1 MMTTNDIIRGF
12 SKLTE
17 EEKRNFIARLCND
30 PTQVEDRLERFLME
44 DETERSQFL
53 ELSENT
59 ISSFHTP
66 YGIAPN
72 LLVNGKVYHVPM
84 AIEESSV
91 VAAASHSARFW
102 AVLGGF
108 RVISVTTVK
117 IGHVYFRWFG
127 DPAYIDE
134 RWHQLKLF
142 LLERLKK
149 LTSNMARRGGGILSL
164 KLLNETS
171 TIANLY
177 KLELKVETI
186 NSMGANFV
194 NTCLEDIAEALDMFF
209 ATDDDREEKKLQV
222 AMSIL
227 SNYTPECTV
236 TVEASC
242 EIDNLKPIAERLPV
256 EVFADKLCL
265 AYQIAHHDPSRAV
278 THNKGI
284 MNGVDA
290 VLMATGNDYRAAEA
304 AAHAYAARDGQYR
317 ALSNCSVNN
326 KILTI
331 GLTIPLALGTV
342 GGITNLHPLARL
354 SLEILG
360 NPNAKE
366 LMGIVASVGLASN
379 FAAIR
384 SLVTTGIQKGHMR
397 LHLSNILNTLNVNNG
412 QREQAELY
420 FSDRKVSFNAVKHF
434 LHEISH

>member
-1 MMTTNDIIRGF
+1 MVNNDIIRGF

-17 EEKRNFIARLCND
+17 EEKRNFIARNCKD
-30 PTQVEDRLERFLME
+30 PVQAEDRLERFLME
-44 DETERSQFL
+44 DESDRVPFL

-59 ISSFHTP
+59 VSSFHTP

-72 LLVNGKVYHVPM
+72 LMVDGKIYHVPM

-102 AVLGGF
+102 AERGGF
-108 RVISVTTVK
+108 RVTGVTTVK
-117 IGHVYFRWFG
+117 VGHVYFRWFG
-127 DPAYIDE
+127 EPGYLRE
-134 RWHQLKLF
+134 RWQQLKLF

-149 LTSNMARRGGGILSL
+149 LTVNMVRRGGGILSL
-164 KLLNETS
+164 ELTDQTS
-171 TIANLY
+171 VIDNLY

-186 NSMGANFV
+186 NSMGANFI
-194 NTCLEDIAEALDMFF
+194 NTCLEDIAEGLELYFKVE
-209 ATDDDREEKKLQV
+209 DDPAGNKLQV

-227 SNYTPECTV
+227 SNYTAECLV
-236 TVEASC
+236 SVEASC
-242 EIDNLKPIAERLPV
+242 AIEDLRPIAGAMQVNTLAE
-256 EVFADKLCL
+256 KLEL
-265 AYQIAHHDPSRAV
+265 AYRIALHDPSRAV

-304 AAHAYAARDGQYR
+304 AAHAFASRDGMYR
-317 ALSNCSVNN
+317 ALSTCKLESGRV
-326 KILTI
+326 II
-331 GLTIPLALGTV
+331 GLTIPMAVGTV

-360 NPNAKE
+360 NPNARE

-397 LHLSNILNTLNVNNG
+397 LHLSNILNMLNVNNG
-412 QREQAELY
+412 LRAEAELY
-420 FSDRKVSFNAVKHF
+420 FSNRKVSFNAVMHF
-434 LHEISH
+434 LHEKGQ

>member
-1 MMTTNDIIRGF
+1 MITNQIVRGF

-17 EEKRNFIARLCND
+17 EEKRNFIARICND
-30 PTQVEDRLERFLME
+30 PPQAEDRLERFLME
-44 DETERSQFL
+44 DENERSQFL

-72 LLVNGKVYHVPM
+72 VVVDGRVYHVPM

-102 AVLGGF
+102 AERGGF
-108 RVISVTTVK
+108 SVAALTTVK
-117 IGHVYFRWFG
+117 LGHVYFRWFG
-127 DPAYIDE
+127 DPAYLHD

-149 LTSNMARRGGGILSL
+149 LTSNMVRRGGGILSL
-164 KLLNETS
+164 ELVDESAL
-171 TIANLY
+171 IDHLF

-194 NTCLEDIAEALDMFF
+194 NTCLEDLAEALTLFF
-209 ATDDDREEKKLQV
+209 DVEGETENRKLQV
-222 AMSIL
+222 GMAIL

-242 EIDNLKPIAERLPV
+242 PVESMLPISEHLPV
-256 EVFADKLCL
+256 EVFAEKLEL
-265 AYQIAHHDPSRAV
+265 AFRIAHHDSYRAV

-304 AAHAYAARDGQYR
+304 AAHAFAARDGHYR
-317 ALSNCSVNN
+317 SLSTCIRENGRIRFS
-326 KILTI
+326 LT
-331 GLTIPLALGTV
+331 LPLAVGTV

-360 NPNAKE
+360 NPTAPE

-379 FAAIR
+379 FAAVR

-397 LHLSNILNTLNVNNG
+397 LHLSNILNMLNVNNG
-412 QREQAELY
+412 LREEAEAY
-420 FSDRKVSFNAVKHF
+420 FSNRKVSYNAVKHF
-434 LHEISH
+434 LHEKSH

>member
-1 MMTTNDIIRGF
+1 MTTNDIVRGF

-30 PTQVEDRLERFLME
+30 PPQAEDRLESFLME
-44 DETERSQFL
+44 DETERSHFL

-72 LLVNGKVYHVPM
+72 FLVDGKVYHVPLS
-84 AIEESSV
+84 IEESSV

-102 AVLGGF
+102 AERGGF
-108 RVISVTTVK
+108 TVTGLSTVK
-117 IGHVYFRWFG
+117 LGHVYFRWFD
-127 DPAYIDE
+127 DPSYLRN
-134 RWHQLKLF
+134 RWQQLKLF

-149 LTSNMARRGGGILSL
+149 ISSNMVRRGGGILSL
-164 KLLNETS
+164 ELLDETL
-171 TIANLY
+171 TIDRLY

-194 NTCLEDIAEALDMFF
+194 NTCLEDMAEALDLFF
-209 ATDDDREEKKLQV
+209 TVDDDPERKKCQV
-222 AMSIL
+222 AMAIL

-242 EIDNLKPIAERLPV
+242 EINHLQPIAERLPV
-256 EVFADKLCL
+256 EAFADKLCL
-265 AYQIAHHDPSRAV
+265 AYQIARFDPSRAV

-317 ALSNCSVNN
+317 GLSKCSADNN
-326 KILTI
+326 MLTI
-331 GLTIPLALGTV
+331 GLTLPLAVGTV

-360 NPNAKE
+360 NPTAKV

-379 FAAIR
+379 FAAVR

-412 QREQAELY
+412 QREQAEAW
-420 FSDRKVSFNAVKHF
+420 FINRKVSFNAVKHF
-434 LHEISH
+434 LHETSH

>member
-1 MMTTNDIIRGF
+1 MTTNDIVRGF

-30 PTQVEDRLERFLME
+30 SLQAEDRLERFLME
-44 DETERSQFL
+44 DETERSHFL

-72 LLVNGKVYHVPM
+72 VVVNGKVYHVPM

-102 AVLGGF
+102 AERGGF
-108 RVISVTTVK
+108 RVTELSTVK
-117 IGHVYFRWFG
+117 LGHVYFRWFG
-127 DPAYIDE
+127 DPAYIRE

-149 LTSNMARRGGGILSL
+149 ITSNMVRRGGGILSL
-164 KLLNETS
+164 ELLDETIS
-171 TIANLY
+171 IVHLY

-194 NTCLEDIAEALDMFF
+194 NTCLEDMAEALDLFF
-209 ATDDDREEKKLQV
+209 TVDDITSEKKLQV
-222 AMSIL
+222 AMAIL

-242 EIDNLKPIAERLPV
+242 EIEHLKPIAGRLPV

-265 AYQIAHHDPSRAV
+265 AYQIAQNDPSRAV

-317 ALSNCSVNN
+317 ALSVCSVNN
-326 KILTI
+326 GMLAIK
-331 GLTIPLALGTV
+331 LTIPLAVGTV

-360 NPNAKE
+360 NPTAKE

-397 LHLSNILNTLNVNNG
+397 LHLSNILNMLNVNNG
-412 QREQAELY
+412 QREEAELY
-420 FSDRKVSFNAVKHF
+420 FSNRKVSFNAVKHF
-434 LHEISH
+434 LHEINH

>member
-1 MMTTNDIIRGF
+1 MHNEIVRGF
-12 SKLTE
+12 SKLSE
-17 EEKRNFIARLCND
+17 EDKRNFIASLCK
-30 PTQVEDRLERFLME
+30 ESSHAEERLEQFLME
-44 DETERSQFL
+44 DETERSHFL
-53 ELSENT
+53 DLSENT

-72 LLVNGKVYHVPM
+72 VMVDGKVYHVPM

-102 AVLGGF
+102 ADRGGF
-108 RVISVTTVK
+108 SVTKVSTVK
-117 IGHVYFRWFG
+117 LGHVYFRWFG
-127 DPAYIDE
+127 DPGYIWE
-134 RWHQLKLF
+134 RWHLLKLF

-149 LTSNMARRGGGILSL
+149 MTSNMVRRGGGILSL
-164 KLLNETS
+164 ELLDACDTAEH
-171 TIANLY
+171 LY

-186 NSMGANFV
+186 NSMGANFI
-194 NTCLEDIAEALDMFF
+194 NTCLEDMAEALDLFF
-209 ATDDDREEKKLQV
+209 AVDNDPEGKKCQV
-222 AMSIL
+222 AMAIL

-242 EIDNLKPIAERLPV
+242 NIDDFKPIAERLPV
-256 EVFADKLCL
+256 GMFADKMQL
-265 AYQIAHHDPSRAV
+265 AYQIAQNDPSRAV

-290 VLMATGNDYRAAEA
+290 VLMATGNDYRAAES
-304 AAHAYAARDGQYR
+304 AAHAFAARDGRYR
-317 ALSNCSVNN
+317 SLSWCTMNN
-326 KILTI
+326 DTLSF

-360 NPNAKE
+360 NPTAKE

-384 SLVTTGIQKGHMR
+384 SLITTGIQKGHMR
-397 LHLSNILNTLNVNNG
+397 LHLSNILNMLNVDNRL
-412 QREQAELY
+412 REEAESW
-420 FSDRKVSFNAVKHF
+420 FVNRKVSFNAVKHF
-434 LHEISH
+434 LHERSA